1 MAFLILDLSTP
12 MHIASFVDLLQAATQ
27 QPQPQRL
34 LFVFTRAELP
44 DGATPAQRARF
55 EAGEGG
61 ELAPLMCVDK
71 TPAELPSFAALQ
83 AEAREAGPAWDIV
96 FVAAMADRPG
106 AADEALQRMVDAVKR
121 GRIEGFL
128 AFDAAGEPV
137 RFG

>member
-1 MAFLILDLSTP
+1 
-12 MHIASFVDLLQAATQ
+12 MHIASFADLLQAASQ
-27 QPQPQRL
+27 QPMPQRL

-44 DGATPAQRARF
+44 ADASPAQRSRF

-83 AEAREAGPAWDIV
+83 AEARQAGPAWDIV
-96 FVAAMADRPG
+96 FVAAMADQP
-106 AADEALQRMVDAVKR
+106 AAAAGALQRMVEAVKQ